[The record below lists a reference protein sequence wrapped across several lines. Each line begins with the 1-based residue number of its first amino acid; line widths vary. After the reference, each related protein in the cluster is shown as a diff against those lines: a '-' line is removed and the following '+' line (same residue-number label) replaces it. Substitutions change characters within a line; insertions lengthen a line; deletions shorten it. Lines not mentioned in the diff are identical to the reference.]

1 MTFYQVIT
9 TNHLIAQ
16 FLILKFIKKEKTFAL
31 AFITIITSIIFLSC
45 NKITDT
51 TSLEIL

>member
-9 TNHLIAQ
+9 TNHLITP
-16 FLILKFIKKEKTFAL
+16 FLILEFMKKKKTFAL
-31 AFITIITSIIFLSC
+31 AFITNITFLSC

-51 TSLEIL
+51 TSLEKL